1 MKNLSIFRIGLVTTA
16 IVATAALPSLAQPG
30 RLVAASNQ
38 AINIRY
44 QPSTQSEPVTYAYS
58 GDRVEVLSSQ
68 INPEDGFGW
77 YRVEF
82 PNRARGWV
90 RADLL
95 RLGSVPS
102 GSGSDLDVGYTVSL
116 NANGGRQISVRRNP
130 SLEAAVI
137 FSGRQGDRVR
147 VDQSFNGQDG
157 VWLYV
162 VYPNAL
168 PGVASSGWVRR
179 EMTR

>member
-1 MKNLSIFRIGLVTTA
+1 MNNLSIFRIGLVTTA

-30 RLVAASNQ
+30 RLVASSHQ

-44 QPSTQSEPVTYAYS
+44 QPSTRSEPVIYAYS
-58 GDRVEVLSSQ
+58 GDQVEVLSSQ
-68 INPEDGFGW
+68 INPEDGYGW

-95 RLGSVPS
+95 RLGSVP
-102 GSGSDLDVGYTVSL
+102 GTGSDSDIGYTVSL
-116 NANGGRQISVRRNP
+116 NANGGRQISVRRAP
-130 SLEAAVI
+130 SLESAVL
-137 FSGRQGDRVR
+137 FSGNQGDRVR
-147 VDQSFNGQDG
+147 IDQSFNGRDG
-157 VWLYV
+157 VWLYI

-168 PGVASSGWVRR
+168 PGVESRGWVRR
-179 EMTR
+179 DMTR